1 MDMLL
6 IVVIFISYCA
16 HAAAEWQSFLFF
28 GIPDVHLPNVPAV
41 TAAAAAAAAAA
52 AVAGPE

>member
-1 MDMLL
+1 MPPQNGNL
-6 IVVIFISYCA
+6 
-16 HAAAEWQSFLFF
+16 FLF

-41 TAAAAAAAAAA
+41 TATAAAAAAAA